1 MQIPPFVPPAKG
13 LTLRRTL
20 PPVLLLLTL
29 VSQPAQASAQGFGG
43 AVAISGD
50 DVIIGEALNERT
62 PGYVFVYRRSGGGWT
77 EVQRLSAS
85 DAAAGD
91 GFGRALAVAGSDLLV
106 GSTTAGDGRGAV
118 YIFRRD
124 AAGVWTASGRVMAGD
139 GEEGDAFGGAI
150 TVAGGVA
157 LVSASAAGDARGAV
171 YVFTRNDAGEWS
183 EEAQLMAS
191 DGQPGDAFGVAAAT
205 DGEFALVG
213 MPGRAEGRGAAYV
226 YRRGSDGS
234 WTEVATLEPQG
245 EEARAEFGSAVA
257 VDDGRLLIGAPGQD
271 GFAGAVHGYVLDE
284 SSGEWMPD
292 GTYRAFDA
300 TFAGFGSGIVLD
312 GGDIWI
318 GAPMAGDFEGRFYV
332 VSAEADDGRGA
343 MTSFAVDGL
352 ARRDQ
357 MGSALAL
364 GASAG
369 VVGLPQ
375 DDFGMGTAAIIERRD
390 DGWTRGVKVA
400 SEAAGLDAITG
411 GEVACE
417 DGSADVFGCT
427 NVDIVSFLPVEQ
439 IGGARGVEV
448 NDMWGWTDP
457 VTGTEWALVGRYDG
471 TSFIDLSDPGTP
483 RYVGDLPLTG
493 GASPS
498 VWRDIKVYENH
509 AFIVSDGAGL
519 HGMQIFDLTQ
529 LRDVTGPPVTFEATA
544 MYWGIH
550 SAHNVVINEATGFAY
565 TVGSNGGGN
574 TCGGGL
580 HMIDIRDPLN
590 PDFVGC
596 FTSQSGASGSH
607 DAMCITYAGP
617 DAEHRGREIC
627 FGSNGRMLS
636 IADVTDKSAPVEL
649 AASDYPNR
657 SYTHQGWIDEAHE
670 YFYMNDEIDELDGSV
685 ANTRTLVWDVRD
697 LDDPILAAEHF
708 SENHASDHNLYIR
721 GDLMYQSNY
730 VSGLRILDISD
741 RENPVEIGFFD
752 TVPWGEDEPG
762 FAGSWSN
769 YPYFESGIIVV
780 TSGKEGVF
788 VVRRVPRVLIP

>member
-1 MQIPPFVPPAKG
+1 MRQYI
-13 LTLRRTL
+13 L
-20 PPVLLLLTL
+20 PVLALLA
-29 VSQPAQASAQGFGG
+29 VSSQPWHASAQGFGG

-50 DVIIGEALNERT
+50 DIIIGEASNERT
-62 PGYVFVYRRSGGGWT
+62 PGYVYVYRRGGGGWS
-77 EVQRLSAS
+77 EVQRLSAP

-91 GFGRALAVAGSDLLV
+91 RFGQSLGVAGSDLLV
-106 GSTTAGDGRGAV
+106 GSTTAADGRGGV
-118 YIFRRD
+118 YVFRRNS
-124 AAGVWTASGRVMAGD
+124 AGVWAESGTIMAGD
-139 GEEGDAFGGAI
+139 GAGGDGFGGAI

-157 LVSASAAGDARGAV
+157 LVSASSSGEGRGAV
-171 YVFTRNDAGEWS
+171 YVFTRSEAGEWS
-183 EEAQLMAS
+183 EGARLAAG

-205 DGEFALVG
+205 DGELALVG
-213 MPGRAEGRGAAYV
+213 VPGRTEGRGAAYV

-234 WTEVATLEPQG
+234 WTEVATLEPGG
-245 EEARAEFGSAVA
+245 EEERGPGFGAAVA
-257 VDDGRLLIGAPGQD
+257 VDGGRLLIGAPGQD
-271 GFAGAVHGYVLDE
+271 GFAGAVHGYVVDE
-284 SSGEWMPD
+284 SSGEWVAD
-292 GTYRAFDA
+292 GTWRAFDE
-300 TFAGFGSGIVLD
+300 TFADFGSSIALD
-312 GGDIWI
+312 GSEIWI

-332 VSAEADDGRGA
+332 VSAGADGGSR
-343 MTSFAVDGL
+343 MMRSFAVDGL
-352 ARRDQ
+352 ERRDQ
-357 MGSALAL
+357 MGSVLAL
-364 GASAG
+364 GENAG
-369 VVGLPQ
+369 VVGLPE
-375 DDFGMGTAAIIERRD
+375 DDFGMGTAVIIERRD

-400 SEAAGLDAITG
+400 SEVAGLDAIAG
-411 GEVACE
+411 SDVACE
-417 DGSADVFGCT
+417 DGTADVFDCDH
-427 NVDIVSFLPVEQ
+427 VDIVSFLPVEQ
-439 IGGARGVEV
+439 MGGTRGVEV

-471 TSFIDLSDPGTP
+471 TSFIDLGDPGNP
-483 RYVGDLPLTG
+483 RYVGDLPLTE
-493 GASPS
+493 GANPS
-498 VWRDIKVYENH
+498 VWRDIKVYRDH

-519 HGMQIFDLTQ
+519 HGMQIFDLAQ

-544 MYWGIH
+544 LYWGIH
-550 SAHNVVINEATGFAY
+550 SAHNVIINEETGFAY
-565 TVGSNGGGN
+565 AVGSNGGGN

-580 HMIDIRDPLN
+580 HMMDIGDPLN
-590 PDFVGC
+590 PVFVGC
-596 FTSQSGASGSH
+596 FTSQGAPASH

-670 YFYMNDEIDELDGSV
+670 YFYMNDEIDEVDGSV
-685 ANTRTLVWDVRD
+685 PSTRTLIWDVRD

-708 SENHASDHNLYIR
+708 SENRASDHNLYIR

-730 VSGLRILDISD
+730 LSGLRILDISD
-741 RENPVEIGFFD
+741 RENPVEIGFLD